1 MFIWD
6 APAVGPLK
14 SILVYTPVEV
24 TAIGK
29 TDRLVLHL
37 PAVLTTTVSKMLKV
51 RCKLLQLAFYLLII
65 QIIARYWAM

>member
-24 TAIGK
+24 TAIGNRQ
-29 TDRLVLHL
+29 TPVTRLTPSCGLDYY
-37 PAVLTTTVSKMLKV
+37 SE
-51 RCKLLQLAFYLLII
+51 
-65 QIIARYWAM
+65 